1 LAHFFSNDFDL
12 AERLDINK
20 QYTTKAL
27 LYLLVACGEVRRRF
41 LLACISAD
49 TVAGRLPPACAEC
62 TVSQDIPNSVL
73 TMLYIVEMGV
83 PPSTMVLLSFATSL
97 TYLGCAF
104 ACPMFPHHSRLPG
117 IVRRDLNCKEFRIRP
132 ATCRRCRYK
141 ISHLWQ
147 LPMLI
152 GERAQ
157 LSRERVVAFT
167 EMQRSRTVD
176 GNRPTIGDVQDWT
189 DRQCADWLKYDVD
202 LPEHVPLFMGGAID
216 GSRLLRLDEPKLKA
230 LGINAADWEII
241 LARLQLL
248 KRADCRSKSKW
259 QRHSSGSVLYETPV
273 ELPTE

>member
-1 LAHFFSNDFDL
+1 M
-12 AERLDINK
+12 
-20 QYTTKAL
+20 
-27 LYLLVACGEVRRRF
+27 
-41 LLACISAD
+41 
-49 TVAGRLPPACAEC
+49 
-62 TVSQDIPNSVL
+62 SQDIPNSVL

-97 TYLGCAF
+97 TYLGCAL
-104 ACPMFPHHSRLPG
+104 R
-117 IVRRDLNCKEFRIRP
+117 VRCFRIIRAFQAWCDGIRRCNALGIWAP
-132 ATCRRCRYK
+132 TTCRRCRYK

-157 LSRERVVAFT
+157 LSRERVAAFT